1 MIGALHNNKCPMLIK
16 NALIVDDSKSARL
29 VLQRL
34 LARIHVSV
42 DTAESAEEALAFLE
56 HRQPDIIFMDHM
68 MPGMDGLEATQM
80 IRANPKT
87 SRIPTIMY
95 TSKDGEDYFRIALQ
109 KGANGVLCKP
119 ADQEAVMAVIRSL
132 DKPAANDASKE
143 PAPVESLNIPLI
155 EIDRLV
161 QKHLRTALTEAKSE
175 ISAGIDLTAS
185 QLQQHQKHQ
194 LEIIRRQLQQQVNEV
209 QNDLNTELDSERLFN
224 RTRNSNQ
231 KLAAAVAD
239 RITKRSADELASKL
253 QIQKMAFDSALEDH
267 KRETDKHVR
276 SVALRAAIAGAS
288 IGIFAAVIAASIIR

>member
-1 MIGALHNNKCPMLIK
+1 MAFLHNNNIAMLIK
-16 NALIVDDSKSARL
+16 SALIVDDSKSARL

-34 LARIHVSV
+34 LARIQVNV
-42 DTAESAEEALAFLE
+42 DTVESAEAALAFLE

-87 SRIPTIMY
+87 SAIPTIMY

-132 DKPAANDASKE
+132 DKPAANDANKDVTTLPTAS
-143 PAPVESLNIPLI
+143 IPLV

-161 QKHLRTALTEAKSE
+161 QKHLRSALTEAKGE
-175 ISAGIDLTAS
+175 ITAGIDTTAS
-185 QLQQHQKHQ
+185 QLQQHQRHQ
-194 LEIIRRQLQQQVNEV
+194 LEVMRRQLQQQVGEV
-209 QNDLNTELDSERLFN
+209 QKELDAEFESERLFN
-224 RTRNSNQ
+224 RTKTANQ

-239 RITKRSADELASKL
+239 RMVKRATDEVTSKL
-253 QIQKMAFDSALEDH
+253 QVQKMAFDSALEDH
-267 KRETDKHVR
+267 RRSTVRMVR
-276 SVALRAAIAGAS
+276 STALRAAIAGAS
-288 IGIFAAVIAASIIR
+288 IGVLASVLASSVIR